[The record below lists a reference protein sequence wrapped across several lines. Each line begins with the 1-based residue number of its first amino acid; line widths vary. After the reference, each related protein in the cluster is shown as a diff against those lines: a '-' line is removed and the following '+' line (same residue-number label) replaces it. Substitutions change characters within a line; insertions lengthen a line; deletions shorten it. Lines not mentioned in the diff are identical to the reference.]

1 LIVVFIIDNITK
13 SEKYE
18 IKGIW
23 KAEEN
28 KILTIKIINK
38 LTRQNIT
45 FCDSMSFVN
54 NDSLRK
60 SINIL

>member
-1 LIVVFIIDNITK
+1 LTLYWEKIIYHTFYVHNLGRFDSVFIIDNITK

-38 LTRQNIT
+38 FN
-45 FCDSMSFVN
+45 
-54 NDSLRK
+54 
-60 SINIL
+60 